1 MKKYILM
8 NALLFIFT
16 SSDSENYFEGC
27 ALPQKGSFELNF
39 NQLSDS
45 TSESVQAKFPNNYI
59 IAPGAD
65 YSAWNGAILVGKY
78 GGIFGVR
85 VDYYCGNEFF
95 TDRNDVEK
103 LLTNSE
109 IKKVNR
115 IFDADVIADNYSA
128 NASYAKFQSGE
139 MMLEWCRKEEQT
151 LFCRVTAKK
160 DLKAHVEMY
169 NPYNYPSVYS
179 GQNGEIH
186 GKSVHVETF
195 EGGKVITGGYAIYPG
210 RSKRECDETQGFEYC
225 RLNPSGSKPQIK
237 QDGRNAFYE
246 TYLEKGERLYFSIT
260 IGETNIFKEKAFPPS
275 EVDARLLIAEKEYH
289 QKALTGTGELGSV
302 AEPAMNEFLWMNTY
316 FPYEKTLYF
325 PPGRAWMG
333 DGKFNIWGWDE
344 SFNGIIASYL
354 GNQNIIE
361 NQFLNTLGDERIG
374 LFSIWKSYSK
384 FSDRRSMTKYYQAFK
399 KIYQL
404 GDSTLVLGLERN
416 SNVGKGMDDTPM
428 REIWRG
434 KGEMYSLDM
443 SSMKCWSLEILS
455 YMASE
460 IGLPEEVLT
469 YRKSNKAMIKA
480 INETFWNKELGIYL
494 NRYLSGEW
502 PISKGP
508 TSFYPLLCGA
518 PTNAMAQSLMKH
530 LTNEKEFWG
539 KYVIPS
545 LSKDDQEYG
554 KPSRIPHGEEER
566 IFPPYVYW
574 RGAIWPMSNYIVYE
588 GLKRYQLDDI
598 ASQFAQKSI
607 ALWYKSFFA
616 KGWSCENYN
625 PESGERTQVS
635 SQHQSWSQLMPLMG
649 IIELVDSEPWQKDA
663 IMFGTLL
670 KGENTLNNL
679 TINDYKYSV
688 VVNDQFTELYK
699 DGILIFRGEGGK
711 FNVRNFMTHPNGAV
725 TLRMNAKAV
734 INSRLSVGE
743 KQILFS
749 APIGIHDITVNGE
762 KVIINEVAE

>member
-1 MKKYILM
+1 MKKFILI
-8 NALLFIFT
+8 NVLLFIFT
-16 SSDSENYFEGC
+16 SSYSENYFDGYVF
-27 ALPQKGSFELNF
+27 PIKGSSEF
-39 NQLSDS
+39 NINQRIDTTLKLHC
-45 TSESVQAKFPNNYI
+45 AKFPNKYI
-59 IAPGAD
+59 IAAGAD

-85 VDYYCGNEFF
+85 VDYYCGNEFY

-115 IFDADVIADNYSA
+115 IFDAEVIADNYSA

-139 MMLEWCRKEEQT
+139 IMLEWCRKEEQT

-179 GQNGEIH
+179 GQNGEII

-210 RSKRECDETQGFEYC
+210 RSKIECEESQGFEYC
-225 RLNPSGSKPQIK
+225 RLSPSGSKQQIK

-246 TYLEKGERLYFSIT
+246 AFLKKGEKLYFSVT
-260 IGETNIFKEKAFPPS
+260 VGEKNILKEKAFLS
-275 EVDARLLIAEKEYH
+275 DEVDAQLLMAEKEYH
-289 QKALTGTGELGSV
+289 QKALTGTGELGIV

-316 FPYEKTLYF
+316 FPYEKTLYLS
-325 PPGRAWMG
+325 PGRAWMG

-354 GNQNIIE
+354 GDQNIIE

-384 FSDRRSMTKYYQAFK
+384 FTDRRSMTKYYQAFK
-399 KIYQL
+399 KIYPL
-404 GDSTLVLGLERN
+404 GDSTLVLGLDRN
-416 SNVGKGMDDTPM
+416 YNVGKGMDDTPM
-428 REIWRG
+428 RELWRG

-443 SSMKCWSLEILS
+443 SAMKCWSLEILS
-455 YMASE
+455 CMASE
-460 IGLPEEVLT
+460 IGLPEEAFA
-469 YRKSNKAMIKA
+469 YRNSNEAMKKA
-480 INETFWNKELGIYL
+480 INKTFWNKELGIYL

-518 PTNAMAQSLMKH
+518 PTNSMAQSLMKH

-588 GLKRYQLDDI
+588 GLKRYQLDNI
-598 ASQFAQKSI
+598 AAQFAQKSV
-607 ALWYKSFFA
+607 ALWYKSFSQ

-649 IIELVDSEPWQKDA
+649 INELVDSEPWQKDA

-670 KGENTLNNL
+670 NGENTLNNL
-679 TINDYKYSV
+679 SIKGYKYSV
-688 VVNDQFTELYK
+688 IINNRFTELYK
-699 DGILIFRGEGGK
+699 DGILVFRGEGGK
-711 FNVRNFMTHPNGAV
+711 FTVRNFVTHHNGAV
-725 TLRMNAKAV
+725 TLRINAKAV
-734 INSRLSVGE
+734 INSILSVGE
-743 KQILFS
+743 KKILFS
-749 APIGIHDITVNGE
+749 APIGVHDITIIGE
-762 KVIINEVAE
+762 KVSIKEFME